1 MWTSSAPAQTRHMT
15 SLLTTS
21 LTTSLTAATPSKLA
35 NSGPPAPVARPG
47 REAAIYIGL
56 VLTMVLGIALTM
68 SSFGIL
74 APQLSMVTP
83 LIAVGLITLFR
94 TPRGARRALWG
105 TFGLRH
111 AGWRSWPAAF
121 ALSVVAAFAVPFGV
135 ADLLGSAHFIDW
147 SSINVP
153 KAALSL
159 VVMLAILTIMALTE
173 EIGWRSYLLPRMQVL
188 LPRRRAAVAVG
199 LVHGLFHLPLI
210 LFTSTYDNVGSRWIV
225 APMVLLSVTSAG
237 VFYAWLKDRSR
248 SVWPVAFAHATVNV
262 FIDGSGLIVI
272 LTPLALAY
280 TATESGLVTF
290 AAITTIA
297 ALLLVRGRTWGAA
310 QTATP

>member
-1 MWTSSAPAQTRHMT
+1 MT
-15 SLLTTS
+15 SS
-21 LTTSLTAATPSKLA
+21 LTTSLTATTASKLA
-35 NSGPPAPVARPG
+35 TGRPPGPVTRPG
-47 REAAIYIGL
+47 REAATYIGL

-68 SSFGIL
+68 SSFDIL

-121 ALSVVAAFAVPFGV
+121 ALSLVAVFAVPFGL
-135 ADLLGSAHFIDW
+135 ADLLGSARFIDG
-147 SSINVP
+147 SSIDVP
-153 KAALSL
+153 KAAVSL
-159 VVMLAILTIMALTE
+159 MVMLAMMTIMALTE
-173 EIGWRSYLLPRMQVL
+173 EIGWRSYLLPRMQML

-199 LVHGLFHLPLI
+199 FVHGLFHLPLI
-210 LFTSTYDNVGSRWIV
+210 LFTSTYDSVGNRWVV
-225 APMVLLSVTSAG
+225 APLVLLSVTSAG
-237 VFYAWLKDRSR
+237 VFYAWLKDRSG

-272 LTPLALAY
+272 LAPVALAY
-280 TATESGLVTF
+280 TATESGLATF

-297 ALLLVRGRTWGAA
+297 ALLLVRGHTWGSAH
-310 QTATP
+310 TDTP